1 MANRRM
7 FSLSVVD
14 TDLFLEMPQS
24 SQNLYFH
31 LGMRADDDGF
41 VSNTKKIMK
50 MIGATDDDIKLLI
63 AKQYII
69 PFDSGIIVI
78 KHWRMNNYLRND
90 RYKETNYKEEKQQI
104 IVDDNLVYQM
114 DTNGIHRLG
123 KDSIGKNIE
132 KEIYKEKDKKTYGEF
147 NNVLLTDEEYHK
159 LEESNLLPYIEKLSS
174 YIASKGKK
182 YKSHY
187 ATILTWNRTDK
198 KDTTGSKKVGVVP
211 EWLGKDIKKGDFSEE
226 TERLCREVFGNNK
239 E

>member
-104 IVDDNLVYQM
+104 VVDDNLVYQM

-123 KDSIGKNIE
+123 KDSIGKDIK
-132 KEIYKEKDKKTYGEF
+132 KEIYKEKKNYGEF
-147 NNVLLTDEEYHK
+147 KNVLLTDEEYHK

-182 YKSHY
+182 YKNHY
-187 ATILTWNRTDK
+187 ATILNWNRADK
-198 KDTTGSKKVGVVP
+198 KDDYGSKKEKIVP
-211 EWLGKDIKKGDFSEE
+211 DWLGKDIKKGEFSEE

>member
-14 TDLFLEMPQS
+14 TDLFLDMPQS

-104 IVDDNLVYQM
+104 VVDDNLVYQM

-123 KDSIGKNIE
+123 KDSIGKDIK
-132 KEIYKEKDKKTYGEF
+132 KEIYKEKKKYGEF
-147 NNVLLTDEEYHK
+147 ENVLLTDDEYHK
-159 LEESNLLPYIEKLSS
+159 LEESNLLPYIDKLSS

-187 ATILTWNRTDK
+187 ATILTWYRAEQKNK
-198 KDTTGSKKVGVVP
+198 NEKPLP
-211 EWLGKDIKKGDFSEE
+211 EWFGKEYKKEKASDEV
-226 TERLCREVFGNNK
+226 ERLYKEIREYHTK
-239 E
+239 